1 MRAVI
6 RSLLAACAVAA
17 GTTNM
22 AHADTVYAD
31 DLVVQGTM
39 CVGVDCANDEVFTSV
54 IKLRE
59 NNTRINF
66 IDQTALPFDATNEA
80 AEYTVSGSMNGAW
93 RIEANESAN
102 GGRNAFIVRQQ
113 SLLAYPALSNGSAV
127 DYDCSYTGT
136 ATAVGLIP
144 EGQQVETQQWFYD
157 PAAPDPTTTTDCQ
170 LLSSEVKLDGII
182 LEGSSATSGAAL
194 GQQSVPADGTLSIG
208 STETLR
214 RLVNIAA
221 ALENVDLV
229 TKGQLQQ
236 DLFTDGRLAALRAQ
250 LQQIDRQIL
259 YAEMDV
265 GLVEDTRV
273 SFVKHSDGG
282 SLPLV
287 ALLALTLLGLRRR

>member
-1 MRAVI
+1 MRPAI
-6 RSLLAACAVAA
+6 RTLLAAGLTVAGA
-17 GTTNM
+17 TNI
-22 AHADTVYAD
+22 AHADVVYAD
-31 DLVVQGTM
+31 DLVIQGGA
-39 CVGVDCANDEVFTSV
+39 CIGVDCVNNEVLTSV

-66 IDQTALPFDATNEA
+66 IDQTALPFDATNET
-80 AEYTVSGSMNGAW
+80 AEYTISGSMNGAW
-93 RIEANESAN
+93 RIDANESAN
-102 GGRNAFIVRQQ
+102 GGRNAFIIRQQ

-182 LEGSSATSGAAL
+182 LEGSSETSGAAL

-221 ALENVDLV
+221 ALEDVDLV
-229 TKGQLQQ
+229 TKGQFEQ
-236 DLFTDGRLAALRAQ
+236 DVLTDERLADLRAQ
-250 LQQIDRQIL
+250 LRQIDRQVVQIERAL
-259 YAEMDV
+259 
-265 GLVEDTRV
+265 GLAPIP
-273 SFVKHSDGG
+273 KGKDGG
-282 SLPLV
+282 AGSIIFLMM
-287 ALLALTLLGLRRR
+287 LALLGLRRRSL